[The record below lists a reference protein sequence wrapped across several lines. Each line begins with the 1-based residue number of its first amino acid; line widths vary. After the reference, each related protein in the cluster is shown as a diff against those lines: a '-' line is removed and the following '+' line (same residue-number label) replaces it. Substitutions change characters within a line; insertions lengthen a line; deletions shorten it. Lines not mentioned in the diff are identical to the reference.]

1 MQSIISVTFADV
13 RALIAKAL
21 RCEPGAVSWSG
32 AEIAPDGEA
41 SCMIATVS
49 RPLKARGRRSKTD
62 ADASTAGTRYQGG
75 RRKRQPK
82 ADAAPTDTAAQAGE

>member
-21 RCEPGAVSWSG
+21 RCEPESVSWSG

-41 SCMIATVS
+41 SHMIATVS
-49 RPLKARGRRSKTD
+49 RPLAQRGRRSK
-62 ADASTAGTRYQGG
+62 ADASTTGTRYQGG

-82 ADAAPTDTAAQAGE
+82 ADAAPTDQDAQAGE